1 MSHHTLQ
8 KLMVRML
15 FDEAFVAAVHNA
27 PEQILAPLDLTEAE
41 RAQLL
46 SVDRRA
52 WRYDALRRKRT
63 LRTLVEEFKISTTIA
78 LAATQSLASLEQ
90 FFSSPFFHNAV
101 QTRGSLGL
109 SFADFLLD
117 GWQKATWSVPQLPD
131 IIRLESALATCRRT
145 LAQEGAYDVG
155 ELPATISDRA
165 SIRLAPGFGVGSY
178 QANIIATIQQV
189 EQYLF
194 EVSLMPAMALC
205 DDAPRLPELVAV
217 EPKQKTYL
225 LFSPGATGIS
235 LTEIDKM
242 TYLVLYEARRSG
254 EIKTILARAQTSG
267 VNVRRAQGVLS
278 EWLEAGGLMIYSGFE
293 PRVQGANN

>member
-15 FDEAFVAAVHNA
+15 FDEAFVAAVHA
-27 PEQILAPLDLTEAE
+27 TPEQALAKLELTNEE

-46 SVDRRA
+46 GVDQRA

-63 LRTLVEEFKISTTIA
+63 LRTLVEEFKISTTIV
-78 LAATQSLASLEQ
+78 LAATRSLASLEQ

-109 SFADFLLD
+109 SFAEFLLD
-117 GWQKATWSVPQLPD
+117 GCKQATWSAAQLPD

-145 LAQEGAYDVG
+145 LAQEGEYEVG
-155 ELPATISDRA
+155 ELPTTISDRTR
-165 SIRLAPGFGVGSY
+165 IRFAPGFGVGSY

-194 EVSLMPAMALC
+194 EVSLMPAMVLC
-205 DDAPRLPELVAV
+205 DDAPRLPELMAV

-235 LTEIDKM
+235 LTEIDK
-242 TYLVLYEARRSG
+242 TSYLVLYEARRTI
-254 EIKTILARAQTSG
+254 EIKNLLARAQTSG
-267 VNVRRAQGVLS
+267 VNARRAQEVLS
-278 EWLEAGGLMIYSGFE
+278 EWLEAGGLLL
-293 PRVQGANN
+293 AA